1 MNITSQIESLQRLT
15 HELLH
20 LGVDGSPLYSGRFCQ
35 LNKDV
40 LAQSDTLFAIKV
52 TDLEEET
59 TICLTLL
66 NGYNATI
73 YNHGDKEQKKQAL
86 LDRSWSVIDQLPASL
101 LKCQL
106 LVACYGEVF
115 EEELAKDAHSI
126 INSWDVRKLTKEEKE
141 IIEMLNNLEEN
152 QYPNSELED

>member
-1 MNITSQIESLQRLT
+1 MNITSQIESLRRLT

-20 LGVDGSPLYSGRFCQ
+20 LGVDGSPLYADRFCQ

-40 LAQSDTLFAIKV
+40 LAQSDALFSTKG
-52 TDLEEET
+52 TNFEEEA
-59 TICLTLL
+59 TICLALL

-73 YNHGDKEQKKQAL
+73 YDHGDKEQKKQAA
-86 LDRSWSVIDQLPASL
+86 LDRSWSVLDQLSASL

-115 EEELAKDAHSI
+115 EGDLAQEAHSI
-126 INSWDVRKLTKEEKE
+126 INGWDARELTEEEKE
-141 IIEMLNNLEEN
+141 IIEILQNLEEN
-152 QYPNSELED
+152 QYPNSEIE

>member
-1 MNITSQIESLQRLT
+1 MIITSQIGSLRQLFY
-15 HELLH
+15 ELLH
-20 LGVDGSPLYSGRFCQ
+20 LGVDETPIYSDRFCQ

-40 LAQSDTLFAIKV
+40 LAQSDTLFTIKA
-52 TDLEEET
+52 TDLEEEA

-73 YNHGDKEQKKQAL
+73 YAHGDKEQKKQAL
-86 LDRSWSVIDQLPASL
+86 LDRSWSVLDQLPASL

-115 EEELAKDAHSI
+115 EEELAQEAHSI
-126 INSWDVRKLTKEEKE
+126 INGWDVREFTEEEKE
-141 IIEMLNNLEEN
+141 IIEMLKELEEN
-152 QYPNSELED
+152 QYPNSEIE

>member
-1 MNITSQIESLQRLT
+1 MNITSQIESLRQLSY
-15 HELLH
+15 ELLH
-20 LGVDGSPLYSGRFCQ
+20 LGVDGAPIYSDRFCQ

-40 LAQSDTLFAIKV
+40 LAQSDTLFAIKA
-52 TDLEEET
+52 TDLEEEA

-73 YNHGDKEQKKQAL
+73 YDHGDKEQKKQAL
-86 LDRSWSVIDQLPASL
+86 LDRSWSVLDQLPASL

-115 EEELAKDAHSI
+115 EEELAKEAHSI
-126 INSWDVRKLTKEEKE
+126 INSWDVREFTEEEKE
-141 IIEMLNNLEEN
+141 IIEMLKNLEEN
-152 QYPNSELED
+152 QYPNSEME